1 MTDCTSQLITS
12 LPYQVLFMDVYM
24 AVGEDKELVRKEDEN

>member
-1 MTDCTSQLITS
+1 MTDCTSQFITS

-24 AVGEDKELVRKEDEN
+24 PVGEDEELVRKEQE